1 MRAPGGGTKDTTRFL
16 LELTRHT
23 PRDFITLLNYI
34 QGYAEES
41 APVSSSHIL
50 SAVRSYSVDYFVPEI
65 KDELHGYLTPNQIDN
80 LIALFSGLGKREFT
94 FNDLSRCAYQFQPA
108 LNVEPALALRLLFE
122 CSAIGTLDAV
132 LDLGKKLILHRGMWK
147 GLNLN

>member
-1 MRAPGGGTKDTTRFL
+1 
-16 LELTRHT
+16 
-23 PRDFITLLNYI
+23 
-34 QGYAEES
+34 
-41 APVSSSHIL
+41 
-50 SAVRSYSVDYFVPEI
+50 
-65 KDELHGYLTPNQIDN
+65 LHGYLTPNQIDN

-122 CSAIGTLDAV
+122 CSAIGTLETIEGKTFFTVKYRNRNAV